1 MKKTILISLM
11 LLVGGPAWAGGHE
24 KGHDHD
30 DDLIN
35 EQSCK
40 EMKQGIGELLG
51 IADYL
56 WNEAEKATAVGR
68 EADEKVYEGIAFFS
82 QQAAN
87 YSVIYEVWCD

>member
-1 MKKTILISLM
+1 MKKIILISFIF
-11 LLVGGPAWAGGHE
+11 LVGGSAWAGGH
-24 KGHDHD
+24 DHN

-35 EQSCK
+35 KQDCK

-56 WNEAEKATAVGR
+56 WNETEKAKAVGR
-68 EADEKVYEGIAFFS
+68 EADGKVYEGIAFFS

-87 YSVIYEVWCD
+87 YSVIYDVWCD

>member
-1 MKKTILISLM
+1 MKKIILISFM
-11 LLVGGPAWAGGHE
+11 LLVGHSAWAGGHE
-24 KGHDHD
+24 EGHNHD

-35 EQSCK
+35 KQNCK

-56 WNEAEKATAVGR
+56 WNEAEKATTAGR
-68 EADEKVYEGIAFFS
+68 EVDGKVYEGIAFYS

-87 YSVIYEVWCD
+87 YSVIYDVWCD

>member
-1 MKKTILISLM
+1 MKKIILISFM
-11 LLVGGPAWAGGHE
+11 FLVGGSVWAGGHE
-24 KGHDHD
+24 EGHDHD

-35 EQSCK
+35 KQSCK

-56 WNEAEKATAVGR
+56 WNEAEKTTAVGR
-68 EADEKVYEGIAFFS
+68 EVDGKVYEGIAFYS

-87 YSVIYEVWCD
+87 YSVIYDVWCD